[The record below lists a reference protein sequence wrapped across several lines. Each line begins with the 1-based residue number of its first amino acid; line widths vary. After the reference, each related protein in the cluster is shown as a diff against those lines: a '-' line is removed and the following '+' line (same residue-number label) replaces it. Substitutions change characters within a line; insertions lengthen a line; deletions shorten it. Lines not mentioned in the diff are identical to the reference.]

1 METNNNKEEDILNSL
16 LKTNYIDLS
25 NVETNNLTQLN
36 TDDIL
41 KEFCEMCLRGKAEPV
56 GNLLHSVIRRF

>member
-25 NVETNNLTQLN
+25 NVETNNGVAEE
-36 TDDIL
+36 IL
-41 KEFCEMCLRGKAEPV
+41 LKYRYREEW
-56 GNLLHSVIRRF
+56 